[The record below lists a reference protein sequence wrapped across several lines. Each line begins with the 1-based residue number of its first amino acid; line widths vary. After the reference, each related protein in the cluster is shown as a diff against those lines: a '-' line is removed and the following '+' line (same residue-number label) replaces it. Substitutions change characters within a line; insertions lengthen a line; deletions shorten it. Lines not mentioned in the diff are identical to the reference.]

1 MCDVWRGNM
10 RRVEGPY
17 WSENHNEKFAE
28 FKIVGQK
35 NQLNRNANTCPNW
48 TNANRD
54 TRSSQYIYIYIYIY
68 SWYPPDTLLTRSW
81 HAPDT
86 LLTRSWHAPD
96 MHHPDTLL
104 TLSWHAPDT
113 LLTRSW
119 HAPDTLLIR
128 SCFLCVHVL
137 KWSYLRALCY
147 LIPFI
152 VEIRLAMFLCLTWCW
167 NILGNNLEQIN
178 HQQTIPPFSPP
189 SQVTCLRHPYGWT
202 HPASPWFERTPNR
215 CARMHSKVKIAGQ
228 ILSMQIPN
236 GCARMHSKVKIAG

>member
-54 TRSSQYIYIYIYIY
+54 TRSSQYIYIY
-68 SWYPPDTLLTRSW
+68 SWYPPDTLLTRS
-81 HAPDT
+81 
-86 LLTRSWHAPD
+86 L
-96 MHHPDTLL
+96 
-104 TLSWHAPDT
+104 HAPDT

>member
-1 MCDVWRGNM
+1 M

-54 TRSSQYIYIYIYIY
+54 TRSSQYIYIFMV
-68 SWYPPDTLLTRSW
+68 SSW

-86 LLTRSWHAPD
+86 LLTRA
-96 MHHPDTLL
+96 
-104 TLSWHAPDT
+104 
-113 LLTRSW
+113 W